1 MILADKIVELRKKN
15 GWSQEELAEKLNVS
29 RQAVS
34 KWEGALSTPDL
45 GRILDMARLF
55 GVTTDYLLKDEM
67 EAEQQAEQEQEDMPA
82 LRRVTM
88 EEANGFLAAQ
98 EQAAGR
104 IALCVLLCILSPVCL
119 ISLGGAAEF
128 VPGALNETSAGVIGL
143 VVLLGMVAAAV
154 AGFITTGMRMAQ
166 WEFLEKEQFETEY
179 GVSGMVKEKR
189 KEAKPGFVRSIATGV
204 ALCILSPVPLI
215 VSSLSNA
222 QVVQAHMV
230 SLLLVMVGAAV
241 VLFIRSGMPWEAME
255 KLLQE
260 GDYTPEKKR
269 RSPLVEA
276 VSGVYWMIVLAIFL
290 LWGFLGDAW
299 GICWVVWPVGGV
311 LFAAVS
317 VIVEAIAKKKDL

>member
-1 MILADKIVELRKKN
+1 MILADKIIELRKKN

-29 RQAVS
+29 RQSVS

-67 EAEQQAEQEQEDMPA
+67 EEQAVEQTAEEMPPM
-82 LRRVTM
+82 RRVTM
-88 EEANGFLAAQ
+88 EEANEYLSAQ

-104 IALCVLLCILSPVCL
+104 NALCTLLCILSPVCL
-119 ISLGGAAEF
+119 ISLGGIAEYTG
-128 VPGALNETSAGVIGL
+128 VLSETAAGVIGL
-143 VVLLGMVAAAV
+143 VVLLGLVAAAV
-154 AGFITTGMRMAQ
+154 VGFITTGMNMNK
-166 WEFLEKEQFETEY
+166 WEFLEKEAFETEY